1 MFNDLHRAMQK
12 SNSAFAQKLMILFAT
27 VSCIVFTGSCAIQHI
42 QRGGNKHMS
51 LFESFWYIVVTFST
65 VGYGDIYP
73 DIWPSQLFMIVLII
87 AALIVLPS
95 QFEQLAVIYMEKQKS
110 GRYYSKQRAESEKHV
125 VVCSTSL
132 QPNLIMDFLNEF
144 YAHPKLQNFYVVLLS
159 PCELDKNLATILH
172 VPLWAQ
178 RVIFIQGSAMNNS
191 DLNRAQVEHAEA
203 CFIMA
208 ARNYPDRQA
217 ADQHT
222 ILRSWAIKDYA
233 PHCVQ
238 YVHLLKP
245 ENKMH
250 LQHASNSF
258 F

>member
-1 MFNDLHRAMQK
+1 MVK
-12 SNSAFAQKLMILFAT
+12 
-27 VSCIVFTGSCAIQHI
+27 
-42 QRGGNKHMS
+42 
-51 LFESFWYIVVTFST
+51 
-65 VGYGDIYP
+65 
-73 DIWPSQLFMIVLII
+73 
-87 AALIVLPS
+87 
-95 QFEQLAVIYMEKQKS
+95 EKQS
-110 GRYYSKQRAESEKHV
+110 TSYSRQRVGKERHV
-125 VVCSTSL
+125 VVCATTL
-132 QPNLIMDFLNEF
+132 QLNAIMDFLNEF
-144 YAHPKLQNFYVVLLS
+144 YAHRKLQNYCSVLLS
-159 PCELDKNLATILH
+159 PSELDKNLAIILQ
-172 VPLWAQ
+172 VPLWSQ
-178 RVIFIQGSAMNNS
+178 RVIYIQGSAMNNS

-250 LQHASNSF
+250 VQHASMF
-258 F
+258 

>member
-1 MFNDLHRAMQK
+1 M
-12 SNSAFAQKLMILFAT
+12 
-27 VSCIVFTGSCAIQHI
+27 
-42 QRGGNKHMS
+42 
-51 LFESFWYIVVTFST
+51 
-65 VGYGDIYP
+65 
-73 DIWPSQLFMIVLII
+73 
-87 AALIVLPS
+87 VLPS
-95 QFEQLAVIYMEKQKS
+95 QLEQLALVYMEKQKL
-110 GRYYSKQRAESEKHV
+110 GTYYSRQRAESERHV
-125 VVCSTSL
+125 VVCSTTL
-132 QPNLIMDFLNEF
+132 QSNLIMDFLNEF
-144 YAHPKLQNFYVVLLS
+144 YAHPMLQNFYVVLLS
-159 PCELDKNLATILH
+159 PSELDQNLAMILQ

-178 RVIFIQGSAMNNS
+178 RLIYIQGSALNRA
-191 DLNRAQVEHAEA
+191 DLNRAQVDFAEA

-250 LQHASNSF
+250 VQHASINFDLNSIF
-258 F
+258 KSRFL

>member
-1 MFNDLHRAMQK
+1 
-12 SNSAFAQKLMILFAT
+12 MI
-27 VSCIVFTGSCAIQHI
+27 I
-42 QRGGNKHMS
+42 
-51 LFESFWYIVVTFST
+51 
-65 VGYGDIYP
+65 
-73 DIWPSQLFMIVLII
+73 LII
-87 AALIVLPS
+87 AALVVLPS
-95 QFEQLAVIYMEKQKS
+95 QFEQLVLIYMEKQKRGTS
-110 GRYYSKQRAESEKHV
+110 YSKQRAESERHV
-125 VVCSTSL
+125 VVCSTTL
-132 QPNLIMDFLNEF
+132 QQNLIMDFLNEF
-144 YAHPKLQNFYVVLLS
+144 YAHPMLQNFYAVLLS
-159 PCELDKNLATILH
+159 PCDLDPNLAMILQ
-172 VPLWAQ
+172 VPLWSQ
-178 RVIFIQGSAMNNS
+178 RVIYIQGSAMNNS

-250 LQHASNSF
+250 VQHASTKNANDFWPVYFLNWSICF
-258 F
+258 IIEYVVCEDEFKYALLANNCICPGLSTFVTLLLHTSRGL